1 MLFAC
6 WSPKGGSG
14 TTVVTAALG
23 LLLARAAP
31 QGALLADLAGDL
43 PTALGVAAPTGIG
56 LADWLAAGPDVP
68 DDALGR
74 LEIDAGD
81 QLRLLPWRGA
91 PGAELASSAAE
102 SGDRASAAE
111 SGDLASAAE
120 SGDPALA
127 AAGRGEALA
136 AALSPDPR
144 PVVVDCGAA
153 ATGAA
158 LAVAA
163 SATVSLLVIR
173 PCYLALRRALDA
185 PLRPS
190 GVVLVTE
197 EGRSLGRA
205 DVEDVLGVPVRAE
218 IRVDPTVAR
227 AVDAGLL
234 AGRLPR
240 SLERALRPALEA
252 GAREAA

>member
-1 MLFAC
+1 LLFAC

-31 QGALLADLAGDL
+31 PGALLADLAGDL

-102 SGDRASAAE
+102 SGD
-111 SGDLASAAE
+111 
-120 SGDPALA
+120 PAVA

-136 AALSPDPR
+136 AALSADPR

-205 DVEDVLGVPVRAE
+205 DVEDVLGLPVRAE

>member
-1 MLFAC
+1 MLYAC

-14 TTVVTAALG
+14 TTVVAAALG

-31 QGALLADLAGDL
+31 SGALLADLAGDL
-43 PTALGVAAPTGIG
+43 PTALGLTVAPLGIG

-74 LEIDAGD
+74 LEVDAGAR
-81 QLRLLPWRGA
+81 LRLLPWRGGPDA
-91 PGAELASSAAE
+91 PPAS
-102 SGDRASAAE
+102 
-111 SGDLASAAE
+111 
-120 SGDPALA
+120 
-127 AAGRGEALA
+127 AAGRGADATVAGRGAALA
-136 AALSPDPR
+136 AALTGDPR
-144 PVVVDCGAA
+144 PVVVDCGTAVTDA
-153 ATGAA
+153 G

-185 PLRPS
+185 ALRPS
-190 GVVLVTE
+190 GVVLVAE
-197 EGRSLGRA
+197 DGRSLGRA

-218 IRVDPTVAR
+218 IRVDPAVAR

-240 SLERALRPALEA
+240 GLERALRPALDA
-252 GAREAA
+252 GGREAA

>member
-1 MLFAC
+1 LLFAC

-23 LLLARAAP
+23 LLLARATP
-31 QGALLADLAGDL
+31 SGALLADLAGDL
-43 PTALGVAAPTGIG
+43 PTALGLAAGPTGIG
-56 LADWLAAGPDVP
+56 LADWLVAGPDVP
-68 DDALGR
+68 DDALR
-74 LEIDAGD
+74 RIEVDAGA

-91 PGAELASSAAE
+91 AG
-102 SGDRASAAE
+102 SGDTLVASERGAA
-111 SGDLASAAE
+111 LAT
-120 SGDPALA
+120 ALA
-127 AAGRGEALA
+127 A
-136 AALSPDPR
+136 DPR
-144 PVVVDCGAA
+144 PVVVDCGPA
-153 ATGAA
+153 GAGA
-158 LAVAA
+158 GLAVAA
-163 SATVSLLVIR
+163 GATVSLLVIR

-190 GVVLVTE
+190 AVVLVTE

-218 IRVDPTVAR
+218 VRVDPSVAR

-240 SLERALRPALEA
+240 GLERALRPALEA
-252 GAREAA
+252 GGREAA

>member
-14 TTVVTAALG
+14 TTVVAAALG

-31 QGALLADLAGDL
+31 SGALLADLAGDL
-43 PTALGVAAPTGIG
+43 PTALGLAAGPTGIG

-68 DDALGR
+68 DDALER
-74 LEIDAGD
+74 LEVDAGAR
-81 QLRLLPWRGA
+81 LRLLPWRGA
-91 PGAELASSAAE
+91 QDAPTT
-102 SGDRASAAE
+102 DV
-111 SGDLASAAE
+111 
-120 SGDPALA
+120 
-127 AAGRGEALA
+127 GRGEALA
-136 AALSPDPR
+136 AVLSADPR
-144 PVVVDCGAA
+144 PVVVDCGTAGA
-153 ATGAA
+153 GAA

-240 SLERALRPALEA
+240 GLERALRPALVA
-252 GAREAA
+252 GGREAA

>member
-31 QGALLADLAGDL
+31 PGALLADLAGDL
-43 PTALGVAAPTGIG
+43 PTALVVAAPTGIG

-91 PGAELASSAAE
+91 PGAELASSAA
-102 SGDRASAAE
+102 G
-111 SGDLASAAE
+111 
-120 SGDPALA
+120 SGDPAVA

-136 AALSPDPR
+136 AALSADPR

-205 DVEDVLGVPVRAE
+205 DVEDVLGVPVRAD

-252 GAREAA
+252 GATEAA

>member
-14 TTVVTAALG
+14 TTVVAAALG
-23 LLLARAAP
+23 LLLARSAP
-31 QGALLADLAGDL
+31 SGALLADLAGDL
-43 PTALGVAAPTGIG
+43 PTVLGLAAGPTGIG

-74 LEIDAGD
+74 LEVDAGGR
-81 QLRLLPWRGA
+81 LRLLPWRGGQ
-91 PGAELASSAAE
+91 GATIT
-102 SGDRASAAE
+102 D
-111 SGDLASAAE
+111 
-120 SGDPALA
+120 
-127 AAGRGEALA
+127 AGRGEALA
-136 AALSPDPR
+136 AALTRDPR
-144 PVVVDCGAA
+144 PVVVDCGSAGA
-153 ATGAA
+153 GAA
-158 LAVAA
+158 LAVAS

-190 GVVLVTE
+190 AVVLVTE
-197 EGRSLGRA
+197 DGRSLGRA

-218 IRVDPTVAR
+218 LRVDPAVAR

-240 SLERALRPALEA
+240 GLERALRPALDA
-252 GAREAA
+252 GGSEAA

>member
-1 MLFAC
+1 LLFAC

-31 QGALLADLAGDL
+31 PGALLADLAGDL

-91 PGAELASSAAE
+91 PGAELASSAA
-102 SGDRASAAE
+102 G
-111 SGDLASAAE
+111 
-120 SGDPALA
+120 SGDPAVA

-136 AALSPDPR
+136 AALSADPR

-205 DVEDVLGVPVRAE
+205 DVEDVLGVPVRAD

-252 GAREAA
+252 GATEAA